1 VNAAFER
8 GRRGRCDRDD
18 MTNHAAAADRKPLN
32 PLSIAAGFLPWIVF
46 SLVAQRKHTP
56 TQLNLYS
63 LGLFGVLAVTIW
75 FTNTYRTGHRRD
87 DDGAEPARRGRL
99 SPVRRCEHRVSAA
112 RTGCVDAVQ

>member
-1 VNAAFER
+1 
-8 GRRGRCDRDD
+8 

-63 LGLFGVLAVTIW
+63 LGLFGVLAVTSGSP
-75 FTNTYRTGHRRD
+75 TPTRTGPPPGRRQRRASTPRPPEP
-87 DDGAEPARRGRL
+87 GA
-99 SPVRRCEHRVSAA
+99 PV
-112 RTGCVDAVQ
+112 

>member
-1 VNAAFER
+1 
-8 GRRGRCDRDD
+8 

-75 FTNTYRTGHRRD
+75 FTNTYPDRATAGTTTAPSRH
-87 DDGAEPARRGRL
+87 
-99 SPVRRCEHRVSAA
+99 AA
-112 RTGCVDAVQ
+112 AA